1 MRPWLAAIAGA
12 MLSVTLSSQ
21 ASAPGRVHIDSGDL
35 QGVVAGE
42 SVSFKNIPYAAPPV
56 GNLRWRPPQPVAP
69 WSGVRPA
76 DKVGA
81 LCIQKI
87 NSSDNGVGPPPASED
102 CLTLN
107 VFAPAAKSTQPLA
120 VMFWIHGGG
129 FVNGSGTA
137 ALYDGTE
144 LAKQGVVVVT
154 INYRL
159 GRLGFFAHPA
169 LLKESPNELQGN
181 YALMDQIA
189 ALQWVQRNIGVFG
202 GDPNNVTIFGESAGG
217 AAVNALM
224 IAPPARGLFHK
235 AISQSGLGRERRML
249 LDRAAP
255 DGKPS
260 ALDDGVQF
268 AAKLGLTNPDVA
280 ALRAVSADAIL
291 NATDTSQYVSPII
304 DGKLVPEHVD
314 VAFAA
319 GRQAQVPY
327 LAGSNA
333 LEFAFYSETLP
344 GLLGEALRFTPE
356 QRARLTAA
364 YGDEENF
371 KANVLSDVLF
381 TEPAR
386 ELTRLHVK
394 SKQPAYLYLFSVLSA
409 KAPPNIKAAPHAQER
424 QHVFKTLKTSPWP
437 TDANDQRASELM
449 SAYWVAFAK
458 TGNPNGGGR
467 PEWPLASEDNRVFE
481 FTNKAPTI
489 AQQPHAAALDV
500 IAQKYR

>member
-1 MRPWLAAIAGA
+1 M
-12 MLSVTLSSQ
+12 TLSSQ

-42 SVSFKNIPYAAPPV
+42 IASFKNIPYAAPPV
-56 GNLRWRPPQPVAP
+56 GNLRWRPPQPVTP

-189 ALQWVQRNIGVFG
+189 ALQWVKRNIGVFG

-217 AAVNALM
+217 AAVNTLM

-268 AAKLGLTNPDVA
+268 ATKLGLTN
-280 ALRAVSADAIL
+280 
-291 NATDTSQYVSPII
+291 
-304 DGKLVPEHVD
+304 
-314 VAFAA
+314 
-319 GRQAQVPY
+319 
-327 LAGSNA
+327 
-333 LEFAFYSETLP
+333 
-344 GLLGEALRFTPE
+344 
-356 QRARLTAA
+356 
-364 YGDEENF
+364 
-371 KANVLSDVLF
+371 
-381 TEPAR
+381 
-386 ELTRLHVK
+386 
-394 SKQPAYLYLFSVLSA
+394 
-409 KAPPNIKAAPHAQER
+409 
-424 QHVFKTLKTSPWP
+424 
-437 TDANDQRASELM
+437 
-449 SAYWVAFAK
+449 
-458 TGNPNGGGR
+458 
-467 PEWPLASEDNRVFE
+467 
-481 FTNKAPTI
+481 
-489 AQQPHAAALDV
+489 
-500 IAQKYR
+500 

>member
-1 MRPWLAAIAGA
+1 MRQWLTVIAGA

-21 ASAPGRVHIDSGDL
+21 ASAPGRVRIDSGEL

-42 SVSFKNIPYAAPPV
+42 IVSFKNIPYAAPPV
-56 GNLRWRPPQPVAP
+56 GNLRWRPPQPVTP
-69 WSGVRPA
+69 WPGARQA

-81 LCIQKI
+81 LCMQAI
-87 NSSDNGVGPPPASED
+87 NPTDNGVGPPPASED

-107 VFAPAAKSTQPLA
+107 VFAPAMKSSRPLP

-159 GRLGFFAHPA
+159 GRFGFFAHPA
-169 LLKESPNELQGN
+169 LSEPQGN
-181 YALMDQIA
+181 FALMDQIA
-189 ALQWVQRNIGVFG
+189 ALQWVKRNIGVFG
-202 GDPNNVTIFGESAGG
+202 GDPGNVTIFGESAGG
-217 AAVNALM
+217 AAVNTLM
-224 IAPPARGLFHK
+224 ISPPARGLFHK
-235 AISQSGLGRERRML
+235 AIAQSGLGRERRML
-249 LDRAAP
+249 LDRKSP
-255 DGKPS
+255 EGKPS
-260 ALDDGVQF
+260 ALEEGVKF
-268 AAKLGLTNPDVA
+268 AEQLGLVNADAT
-280 ALRAVSADAIL
+280 ALRAVSADAIVK
-291 NATDTSQYVSPII
+291 ATDPSAYVSPII

-319 GRQAQVPY
+319 GRQAPVPY

-333 LEFAFYSETLP
+333 LEFAFYSESLP
-344 GLLGEALRFTPE
+344 GLLGEALRVSPE
-356 QRARLTAA
+356 QRARLVAA
-364 YGDEENF
+364 YGGEENY
-371 KANVLSDVLF
+371 KTNILSDVLF

-386 ELTRLHVK
+386 ELTRLHAK
-394 SKQPAYLYLFSVLSA
+394 AKHPAYLYRFSVLSA
-409 KAPPNIKAAPHAQER
+409 HAPPNIKAAPHAQER

-437 TDANDQRASELM
+437 TDANDERASDLM

-467 PEWPLASEDNRVFE
+467 PEWPRASPDNRVFE
-481 FTNKAPTI
+481 FTNDAPTI
-489 AQQPHAAALDV
+489 AQQPHAEALDA
-500 IAQKYR
+500 IAERYR